1 MATKLFLD
9 ALSAI
14 KEVCV
19 SKLVDFSLEK
29 LASSDLLQF
38 ATQEKVLEEI
48 QNLEK
53 ELKQIRRV
61 LDDAEDRQ
69 VKEQLVKDWLIDLQN
84 LAFDVEDVLD
94 EFATEIGR
102 RNLMMERRGSSS
114 KRSRL
119 NIPQSFNDV
128 LFNRDIMS
136 KIRDLTAKLKDLE
149 PQRNKLELR
158 MTDRERPTRL
168 EERLQPTSLEIE
180 NHVYGRDK
188 DKQTIRDLLLK
199 SDEERNFVIPILGM
213 GGIGKTTLAQLV
225 YNDASI
231 QNHFHL
237 KAWACVSD
245 YFDVLRITKDI
256 LQSITSVSCNDNDLN
271 IVQEKLQKELSGKK
285 FLIVL
290 DDVWN
295 ENYHDWTIL
304 QSPFKTRTQGSKIIV
319 TTRNHGVSSTMG
331 ALHTHSL
338 QLLSDDDCLSV
349 FAQHALG
356 ARDFEGHPSLK
367 EVAEKIVR
375 KCNGLPLAAKTLG
388 GLLRTNVD
396 LHAWEDVLESEIWKL
411 SKDQSSIIPALQ
423 VSYHHFPLHLKR
435 CFMYC
440 AIIPKDYEFEKEE
453 IILLWRA
460 QGFLQEA
467 RDKQC
472 IHDLG
477 HKYFNDL
484 VSRSLL
490 QVCVNSNSRFVMHDL
505 INDLAQSVAGEVCF
519 KIEGSQQISKH
530 ARHLSYIAERFDGI
544 KKFEGI
550 YEAQHLRTFLPLR
563 FSWDNYLTNPV
574 LTNLLPN
581 LRCLRALSLAGYQ
594 IIMLPDFVG
603 DLKLLRYLNFSQN
616 SVIKCVPKSV
626 STLYNLE
633 TFLLKGCWNLEKLP
647 SEMEKLV
654 NLCYL
659 DITGADKLESMAS
672 NFSMLTNL
680 QKLSSFVL
688 GKEKGHKIRELMNL
702 SNLRGELCISGL
714 QNIAEPRDAWMAR
727 LSDKSRLEN
736 LELQWSK
743 DFENRRE
750 EVEKKVLDGLQ
761 PSMKLMELSIKF
773 YCGEMLANWVG
784 DSSFN
789 CLQSLCLDDCI
800 NLLSLPS
807 IGKLP
812 LLKKVRIKGL
822 RSVRTVGV
830 ELFGENTTNTFS
842 SLEILEF
849 EDMLNWEKWNLC
861 EVDEEARK
869 FPKLRELLIQNCPLL
884 LGSMP
889 EYLPSLKKLTI
900 RSCGKLIIS
909 VQNFPLLS
917 ELEIHGCHEVIYKGF
932 VDYSSIKR
940 ISFVGISKFSWAAE
954 CLRLRSIK
962 VESFEIGDC
971 EELCSSRDNNWGLL
985 TQSMSPQYL
994 RIEKCPQ
1001 LVSIATEEEREE
1013 LMQLKIPSSIVNMR
1027 IENCERLEKLST
1039 TLYSLALLMKLE
1051 LYGCSKLISIAR
1063 SNLPSNL
1070 KVLIIRCCINL
1081 QCLLLDEGED
1091 VDSNNACVLRELNI
1105 VRCESLKRIN
1115 RSVLPSTLKTLQIHQ
1130 CPKLESIS
1138 QEIQDNSSLESI
1150 EIYRC
1155 DILKGLPQGL
1165 NKLKHCKR
1173 LVIEDCSNLI
1183 SLGESGLPTTLKVLE
1198 INECPKLESISQEIQ
1213 DNSSL
1218 ESIEIGGCD
1227 MLKGLPQGLN
1237 KLKHCKI
1244 LVIEGC
1250 SNLISLGESGLPTTN
1265 LEVLRLNFCRR
1276 LQALPGNMHS
1286 LNALKELEIRDCP
1299 NVTSIL
1305 EEGIP
1310 TYLTSL
1316 KIGGPNIWKAK
1327 LERDL
1332 HTLTCL
1338 KSLSISNG
1346 CPDVVSFPQDEIEVT
1361 LPSSLT
1367 NLFISDFPK
1376 PESLSSNGFRNLTS
1390 LQRLTIGFCPN
1401 LKTLPGNNMLFSLLK
1416 LKIVECPMMGE
1427 RCKRDK
1433 GPEWSKISHIPCVDV

>member
-1 MATKLFLD
+1 MPFLE
-9 ALSAI
+9 ALSTI
-14 KEVCV
+14 GEVFV
-19 SKLVDFSLEK
+19 SKLIDFFLDK
-29 LASSDLLQF
+29 LASSDLLEF
-38 ATQEKVLEEI
+38 ATEKQVREEI
-48 QNLEK
+48 QMLEN

-61 LDDAEDRQ
+61 LDDAEERQ
-69 VKEQLVKDWLIDLQN
+69 LKEQQVKDWLIDLQN
-84 LAFDVEDVLD
+84 LAFDLEDVLD

-114 KRSRL
+114 KRSRFS
-119 NIPQSFNDV
+119 IPNPFNDV

-136 KIRDLTAKLKDLE
+136 KIRDLTSKLKDLE

-158 MTDRERPTRL
+158 MTDCERPTRL
-168 EERLQPTSLEIE
+168 EQRLQPTSLEIE

-188 DKQTIRDLLLK
+188 DKQTILDLILK
-199 SDEERNFVIPILGM
+199 SDDERNFVIPILGM

-231 QNHFHL
+231 QHHFHL

-245 YFDVLRITKDI
+245 YFDVLRITKEI
-256 LQSITSVSCNDNDLN
+256 LQSITAVSCNDNDLN

-295 ENYHDWTIL
+295 ENYHEWTIL

-319 TTRNHGVSSTMG
+319 TTRNHGVSSTM
-331 ALHTHSL
+331 
-338 QLLSDDDCLSV
+338 DDDCLSV

-396 LHAWEDVLESEIWKL
+396 LNAWEEILESEIWKL

-423 VSYHHFPLHLKR
+423 VSYHHLPLHLKR

-440 AIIPKDYEFEKEE
+440 AIIPKDYAFEKEE
-453 IILLWRA
+453 IIILWRA
-460 QGFLQEA
+460 QGFLQEV

-477 HKYFNDL
+477 LKYFKDL

-490 QVCVNSNSRFVMHDL
+490 QVSINNNSRFVMHDL

-519 KIEGSQQISKH
+519 KMEGSQQISKH

-544 KKFEGI
+544 KKFESI
-550 YEAQHLRTFLPLR
+550 YEAQHLRTFLPLGLSSVEN
-563 FSWDNYLTNPV
+563 FLTIQV

-581 LRCLRALSLAGYQ
+581 LRCLRALSLEGYQ
-594 IIMLPDFVG
+594 VTMLPDFVG
-603 DLKLLRYLNFSQN
+603 DLKLLRYLNFSKN
-616 SVIKCVPKSV
+616 RVIKCLPESV

-633 TFLLKGCWNLEKLP
+633 TFLLKGCWNLKKLP

-659 DITGADKLESMAS
+659 DITGAYKLESMAS

-680 QKLSSFVL
+680 QKLSIFIL

-714 QNIAEPRDAWMAR
+714 QNIAEPGDAQMAR
-727 LSDKSRLEN
+727 LSNKSRIGN
-736 LELQWSK
+736 LKLQWIE

-761 PSMKLMELSIKF
+761 PSKKLMELSIKF

-789 CLQSLCLDDCI
+789 CLQSLCLNDCI

-830 ELFGENTTNTFS
+830 EFFGENTTNTFS

-849 EDMLNWEKWNLC
+849 KDMLNWEKWNLC

-869 FPKLRELLIQNCPLL
+869 FPKLSELLIENCPLL
-884 LGSMP
+884 LGSIP
-889 EYLPSLKKLTI
+889 EYLPSLKKLAI
-900 RSCGKLIIS
+900 LWCGKLIIS

-917 ELEIHGCHEVIYKGF
+917 ELDIWGCH
-932 VDYSSIKR
+932 
-940 ISFVGISKFSWAAE
+940 W
-954 CLRLRSIK
+954 
-962 VESFEIGDC
+962 IGDC
-971 EELCSSRDNNWGLL
+971 EELGPSRDNNWGLL
-985 TQSMSPQYL
+985 TQSM
-994 RIEKCPQ
+994 
-1001 LVSIATEEEREE
+1001 
-1013 LMQLKIPSSIVNMR
+1013 
-1027 IENCERLEKLST
+1027 LEKLST
-1039 TLYSLALLMKLE
+1039 TLYTLTLLMELE
-1051 LYGCSKLISIAR
+1051 LGGCPKLISLAR

-1070 KVLIIRCCINL
+1070 KELRIFYCKNL

-1091 VDSNNACVLRELNI
+1091 VDSNNACVLQQLDI
-1105 VRCESLKRIN
+1105 VGCESLKRIN
-1115 RSVLPSTLKTLQIHQ
+1115 RSELPSTLKTLQIKY

-1150 EIYRC
+1150 
-1155 DILKGLPQGL
+1155 
-1165 NKLKHCKR
+1165 
-1173 LVIEDCSNLI
+1173 LI
-1183 SLGESGLPTTLKVLE
+1183 F
-1198 INECPKLESISQEIQ
+1198 N
-1213 DNSSL
+1213 
-1218 ESIEIGGCD
+1218 CD

-1237 KLKHCKI
+1237 NLKHCKSI
-1244 LVIEGC
+1244 RIRNC
-1250 SNLISLGESGLPTTN
+1250 STLISVAESGLPTTN
-1265 LEVLRLNFCRR
+1265 LEVLYLHCCVL
-1276 LQALPGNMHS
+1276 LQGLPGNMHS
-1286 LNALKELEIRDCP
+1286 LNALKELEIWNFP
-1299 NVTSIL
+1299 NGTSIL

-1310 TYLTSL
+1310 TNLTSL
-1316 KIGGPNIWKAK
+1316 RISGPNIWKAI
-1327 LERDL
+1327 LERHL

-1338 KSLSISNG
+1338 KSLDISEG
-1346 CPDVVSFPQDEIEVT
+1346 CPDAVSFPQDEIGVT

-1367 NLFISDFPK
+1367 YLRISDFPK
-1376 PESLSSNGFRNLTS
+1376 LESLSSNGFRNLTS
-1390 LQRLTIGFCPN
+1390 LQRLTIENCPN
-1401 LKTLPGNNMLFSLLK
+1401 LKTLPENNMLSSLLK
-1416 LKIVECPMMGE
+1416 LNIVGCPMMEESLLMVQTQVPENNMLSSLLKLNIVGCPMMEE

-1433 GPEWSKISHIPCVDV
+1433 GPDWSKISHIPYVAIGGLIVC

>member
-1 MATKLFLD
+1 MPFLQ

-14 KEVCV
+14 GEVFV
-19 SKLVDFSLEK
+19 SKLIDFFLDK

-38 ATQEKVLEEI
+38 ATEKQVREEI
-48 QNLEK
+48 QKLEN

-61 LDDAEDRQ
+61 LDDAEERQ
-69 VKEQLVKDWLIDLQN
+69 LKEQLVKDWLIDLQN

-119 NIPQSFNDV
+119 NIPHSFNDV

-158 MTDRERPTRL
+158 MTNCERPTRL
-168 EERLQPTSLEIE
+168 EQRLQPASLEIE

-188 DKQTIRDLLLK
+188 DKQTILDLLLK
-199 SDEERNFVIPILGM
+199 SDDERNFVIPILGM

-271 IVQEKLQKELSGKK
+271 IVQEKLQKEL
-285 FLIVL
+285 
-290 DDVWN
+290 
-295 ENYHDWTIL
+295 
-304 QSPFKTRTQGSKIIV
+304 TQGSKIIV
-319 TTRNHGVSSTMG
+319 TTRNYGVSSTMG
-331 ALHTHSL
+331 ALHAHSL
-338 QLLSDDDCLSV
+338 ELLSDDDCLSV

-396 LHAWEDVLESEIWKL
+396 LHAWEDILESEIWKL

-423 VSYHHFPLHLKR
+423 LSYHHLPLHLKR

-490 QVCVNSNSRFVMHDL
+490 QVCVNNNSQFVMHDL
-505 INDLAQSVAGEVCF
+505 INDLAQSVSGEVCF
-519 KIEGSQQISKH
+519 KIEDSQRISKH

-563 FSWDNYLTNPV
+563 FSSVFRTDNYLTNHV

-581 LRCLRALSLAGYQ
+581 LRCLRALSLEEYQ
-594 IIMLPDFVG
+594 ITMLPDFVG
-603 DLKLLRYLNFSQN
+603 DLKLLRYLNFSKN
-616 SVIKCVPKSV
+616 RVIKCLPESV

-659 DITGADKLESMAS
+659 DITGAYKLKGMES

-750 EVEKKVLDGLQ
+750 EVEKKVMDGFQ
-761 PSMKLMELSIKF
+761 PSKKLMELSIKF

-789 CLQSLCLDDCI
+789 CLQSLCLDDCR

-849 EDMLNWEKWNLC
+849 VDMLNWERWNLC

-869 FPKLRELLIQNCPLL
+869 FPKLRELFIKYCPSL

-889 EYLPSLKKLTI
+889 DYLPSLKKLAI

-909 VQNFPLLS
+909 IQNFPLLS

-940 ISFVGISKFSWAAE
+940 IS
-954 CLRLRSIK
+954 
-962 VESFEIGDC
+962 
-971 EELCSSRDNNWGLL
+971 
-985 TQSMSPQYL
+985 
-994 RIEKCPQ
+994 CPP
-1001 LVSIATEEEREE
+1001 LVSIGTEEEREE
-1013 LMQLKIPSSIVNMR
+1013 LMQLKIPSSTVNM
-1027 IENCERLEKLST
+1027 IIKNCERLEKLST
-1039 TLYSLALLMKLE
+1039 TLYSLTLLMKLE
-1051 LYGCSKLISIAR
+1051 LNGCPKLTSVAR

-1070 KVLIIRCCINL
+1070 EVLIIQSCQNL

-1091 VDSNNACVLRELNI
+1091 VDSNNACVLQKLNI
-1105 VRCESLKRIN
+1105 FSCESLKRIN
-1115 RSVLPSTLKTLQIHQ
+1115 RSVLPSTLKTLEIYL

-1150 EIYRC
+1150 ESLVVICLSVY
-1155 DILKGLPQGL
+1155 LK
-1165 NKLKHCKR
+1165 
-1173 LVIEDCSNLI
+1173 D
-1183 SLGESGLPTTLKVLE
+1183 
-1198 INECPKLESISQEIQ
+1198 
-1213 DNSSL
+1213 
-1218 ESIEIGGCD
+1218 
-1227 MLKGLPQGLN
+1227 
-1237 KLKHCKI
+1237 
-1244 LVIEGC
+1244 
-1250 SNLISLGESGLPTTN
+1250 
-1265 LEVLRLNFCRR
+1265 
-1276 LQALPGNMHS
+1276 
-1286 LNALKELEIRDCP
+1286 
-1299 NVTSIL
+1299 
-1305 EEGIP
+1305 
-1310 TYLTSL
+1310 
-1316 KIGGPNIWKAK
+1316 
-1327 LERDL
+1327 
-1332 HTLTCL
+1332 
-1338 KSLSISNG
+1338 
-1346 CPDVVSFPQDEIEVT
+1346 
-1361 LPSSLT
+1361 
-1367 NLFISDFPK
+1367 
-1376 PESLSSNGFRNLTS
+1376 
-1390 LQRLTIGFCPN
+1390 
-1401 LKTLPGNNMLFSLLK
+1401 
-1416 LKIVECPMMGE
+1416 
-1427 RCKRDK
+1427 
-1433 GPEWSKISHIPCVDV
+1433 

>member
-1 MATKLFLD
+1 M
-9 ALSAI
+9 
-14 KEVCV
+14 
-19 SKLVDFSLEK
+19 
-29 LASSDLLQF
+29 
-38 ATQEKVLEEI
+38 VLEEI

-61 LDDAEDRQ
+61 LDDAEERQ
-69 VKEQLVKDWLIDLQN
+69 MKEQLVKDWLIDLQN

-94 EFATEIGR
+94 EFAIEIGR

-114 KRSRL
+114 KSSRL
-119 NIPQSFNDV
+119 NIPHSFNDV

-158 MTDRERPTRL
+158 MTDCERPTRL
-168 EERLQPTSLEIE
+168 EQRLQLASLEIE

-188 DKQTIRDLLLK
+188 DKQTILDLLLK
-199 SDEERNFVIPILGM
+199 SNDERNFVIPIVGM

-231 QNHFHL
+231 PNHFHL

-245 YFDVLRITKDI
+245 YFDVLRITKEI

-295 ENYHDWTIL
+295 ENYHEWTIL

-331 ALHTHSL
+331 ALHAHSL
-338 QLLSDDDCLSV
+338 ELLSTDD
-349 FAQHALG
+349 F
-356 ARDFEGHPSLK
+356 
-367 EVAEKIVR
+367 AEKIVR
-375 KCNGLPLAAKTLG
+375 KCDGLPLAAKTLG
-388 GLLRTNVD
+388 GLLRTNV
-396 LHAWEDVLESEIWKL
+396 
-411 SKDQSSIIPALQ
+411 
-423 VSYHHFPLHLKR
+423 SYHHLPLHLNR
-435 CFMYC
+435 CFMYY

-460 QGFLQEA
+460 QGFLQEV

-490 QVCVNSNSRFVMHDL
+490 QVCVNNNSRFFMHDL
-505 INDLAQSVAGEVCF
+505 INDLAQLD
-519 KIEGSQQISKH
+519 SQRISKH
-530 ARHLSYIAERFDGI
+530 ARHLSYIVENFDGI

-563 FSWDNYLTNPV
+563 LSSVFRTRNFLTNHV

-581 LRCLRALSLAGYQ
+581 LRCLRALSLEGYQ
-594 IIMLPDFVG
+594 ITILPEFVG
-603 DLKLLRYLNFSQN
+603 DLKLLRYLKFSHN
-616 SVIKCVPKSV
+616 
-626 STLYNLE
+626 E
-633 TFLLKGCWNLEKLP
+633 GCDNLEKLP

-672 NFSMLTNL
+672 NVSKLTNL
-680 QKLSSFVL
+680 QKLSIFVL
-688 GKEKGHKIRELMNL
+688 GKEKGHKIRELMKL

-714 QNIAEPRDAWMAR
+714 QNIAESRDAWMAR
-727 LSDKSRLEN
+727 LSDKSRIGN
-736 LELQWSK
+736 LKLQWSK
-743 DFENRRE
+743 DFVNRRE

-761 PSMKLMELSIKF
+761 PSKKLMELSIKF

-789 CLQSLCLDDCI
+789 CLQSLCLDGCI

-812 LLKKVRIKGL
+812 LLKKVRIKVL

-830 ELFGENTTNTFS
+830 EFFGENMTNTFS

-869 FPKLRELLIQNCPLL
+869 FPKLRELLIQKCPLL

-889 EYLPSLKKLTI
+889 EDLPSLKKLTI
-900 RSCGKLIIS
+900 GLCWKLIIA

-917 ELEIHGCHEVIYKGF
+917 ELEIRGCHE
-932 VDYSSIKR
+932 
-940 ISFVGISKFSWAAE
+940 
-954 CLRLRSIK
+954 
-962 VESFEIGDC
+962 
-971 EELCSSRDNNWGLL
+971 
-985 TQSMSPQYL
+985 
-994 RIEKCPQ
+994 
-1001 LVSIATEEEREE
+1001 LVSIGTEEEREE
-1013 LMQLKIPSSIVNMR
+1013 LMQLKIPSSIVRMR
-1027 IENCERLEKLST
+1027 INNCERLEKLST
-1039 TLYSLALLMKLE
+1039 TLYSLTLLMELKL
-1051 LYGCSKLISIAR
+1051 LGCPKLISVRIW
-1063 SNLPSNL
+1063 
-1070 KVLIIRCCINL
+1070 IN
-1081 QCLLLDEGED
+1081 
-1091 VDSNNACVLRELNI
+1091 N
-1105 VRCESLKRIN
+1105 
-1115 RSVLPSTLKTLQIHQ
+1115 
-1130 CPKLESIS
+1130 
-1138 QEIQDNSSLESI
+1138 
-1150 EIYRC
+1150 
-1155 DILKGLPQGL
+1155 
-1165 NKLKHCKR
+1165 
-1173 LVIEDCSNLI
+1173 
-1183 SLGESGLPTTLKVLE
+1183 
-1198 INECPKLESISQEIQ
+1198 
-1213 DNSSL
+1213 
-1218 ESIEIGGCD
+1218 
-1227 MLKGLPQGLN
+1227 
-1237 KLKHCKI
+1237 
-1244 LVIEGC
+1244 C

-1265 LEVLRLNFCRR
+1265 LEVLRLYSCRR

-1286 LNALKELEIRDCP
+1286 LNALKKLEIRDCP

-1310 TYLTSL
+1310 THLTSL
-1316 KIGGPNIWKAK
+1316 RIGGPNIWKAI

-1338 KSLSISNG
+1338 KSLDILSNG
-1346 CPDVVSFPQDEIEVT
+1346 CPDAVSFPQEEIGVT

-1367 NLFISDFPK
+1367 YLCISDFPK
-1376 PESLSSNGFRNLTS
+1376 LESLSSNGFHNLTS
-1390 LQRLTIGFCPN
+1390 LQRLTIANCPN
-1401 LKTLPGNNMLFSLLK
+1401 LKTLPGNNMLSSLLE
-1416 LKIVECPMMGE
+1416 LNIVGCPMMEE

-1433 GPEWSKISHIPCVDV
+1433 GPEWSKITYPHTLCCY

>member
-1 MATKLFLD
+1 M
-9 ALSAI
+9 
-14 KEVCV
+14 
-19 SKLVDFSLEK
+19 
-29 LASSDLLQF
+29 
-38 ATQEKVLEEI
+38 
-48 QNLEK
+48 
-53 ELKQIRRV
+53 
-61 LDDAEDRQ
+61 
-69 VKEQLVKDWLIDLQN
+69 KEQLVKDWLIDLQN

-114 KRSRL
+114 RRPRF
-119 NIPQSFNDV
+119 NIPHPFNDA
-128 LFNRDIMS
+128 FNREIMS
-136 KIRDLTAKLKDLE
+136 KIRDLTSKLKDLE

-158 MTDRERPTRL
+158 MTDCERPTRL
-168 EERLQPTSLEIE
+168 EPRLQPTSLEIE

-188 DKQTIRDLLLK
+188 DKQTILDLLLK
-199 SDEERNFVIPILGM
+199 SDDERNFVIPIVGM

-225 YNDASI
+225 YHDASI
-231 QNHFHL
+231 QHHFHP

-245 YFDVLRITKDI
+245 HFDVLRITKEI

-304 QSPFKTRTQGSKIIV
+304 QSPFKTRIQGSKIIV

-331 ALHTHSL
+331 ALHAHSL
-338 QLLSDDDCLSV
+338 ELLSDDDCLSV

-367 EVAEKIVR
+367 EVAEKMVR

-396 LHAWEDVLESEIWKL
+396 LHAWEDILESEIWKL

-423 VSYHHFPLHLKR
+423 VSYHHLPLHLKR

-440 AIIPKDYEFEKEE
+440 AIIPKDCEFEKEE

-490 QVCVNSNSRFVMHDL
+490 QVCVNNNSQFVMHDL
-505 INDLAQSVAGEVCF
+505 INDLAQSVSGEVCF
-519 KIEGSQQISKH
+519 KIEDSQRISKH

-563 FSWDNYLTNPV
+563 FSSFFRTDKYLTNHV

-581 LRCLRALSLAGYQ
+581 LRCLRALSLEEYQ
-594 IIMLPDFVG
+594 ITMLPDFVG
-603 DLKLLRYLNFSQN
+603 DLKLLRYLNFSKN
-616 SVIKCVPKSV
+616 RVIKCLPESV

-633 TFLLKGCWNLEKLP
+633 TFLLKGCSNLEKLP

-659 DITGADKLESMAS
+659 DITGAYKLKGMES

-736 LELQWSK
+736 LELQWSNY
-743 DFENRRE
+743 FPNRRE
-750 EVEKKVLDGLQ
+750 EVEKKVMDGFQ
-761 PSMKLMELSIKF
+761 PSKKLMELSIKF

-789 CLQSLCLDDCI
+789 CLQSLCLDDCR

-849 EDMLNWEKWNLC
+849 VDMLNWERWNLC

-869 FPKLRELLIQNCPLL
+869 FPKLRELFIEYCPSL

-889 EYLPSLKKLTI
+889 DYLPSLKKLAI

-909 VQNFPLLS
+909 IQNFPLLS

-940 ISFVGISKFSWAAE
+940 ISFVGISKFSWAAK

-971 EELCSSRDNNWGLL
+971 EELCSSRENNWGLL
-985 TQSMSPQYL
+985 TQSISPQYL
-994 RIEKCPQ
+994 IISSCPP
-1001 LVSIATEEEREE
+1001 LVSIGTEEEREE
-1013 LMQLKIPSSIVNMR
+1013 LMQLKIPSSTVNMIIR
-1027 IENCERLEKLST
+1027 NCERLEKLST
-1039 TLYSLALLMKLE
+1039 TLYSLALLTE
-1051 LYGCSKLISIAR
+1051 LVLGGCSKLISVAR

-1070 KVLIIRCCINL
+1070 KVLAIRSCKNL

-1091 VDSNNACVLRELNI
+1091 VDSNNACVLQELNI
-1105 VRCESLKRIN
+1105 VNCESLKRIN
-1115 RSVLPSTLKTLQIHQ
+1115 RSVLP
-1130 CPKLESIS
+1130 
-1138 QEIQDNSSLESI
+1138 
-1150 EIYRC
+1150 
-1155 DILKGLPQGL
+1155 
-1165 NKLKHCKR
+1165 
-1173 LVIEDCSNLI
+1173 
-1183 SLGESGLPTTLKVLE
+1183 TTLKELE
-1198 INECPKLESISQEIQ
+1198 IAECPKL
-1213 DNSSL
+1213 D
-1218 ESIEIGGCD
+1218 
-1227 MLKGLPQGLN
+1227 
-1237 KLKHCKI
+1237 
-1244 LVIEGC
+1244 
-1250 SNLISLGESGLPTTN
+1250 GLPTTN
-1265 LEVLRLNFCRR
+1265 LEELRFRSCRSV
-1276 LQALPGNMHS
+1276 QALPGNMHS
-1286 LNALKELEIRDCP
+1286 LNALKVLEIRGCP

-1310 TYLTSL
+1310 TNLTTL
-1316 KIGGPNIWKAK
+1316 TIGGPNIWKPI

-1338 KSLSISNG
+1338 KSLFISNG
-1346 CPDVVSFPQDEIEVT
+1346 CPDAVSFPQDEIGVT

-1367 NLFISDFPK
+1367 YLFISDFPK
-1376 PESLSSNGFRNLTS
+1376 LESLSSNGFRNLTS
-1390 LQRLTIGFCPN
+1390 LQHLTIRNCPN
-1401 LKTLPGNNMLFSLLK
+1401 LKTLPGNNMLSSLLE
-1416 LKIVECPMMGE
+1416 LEIRGCPMMEE

-1433 GPEWSKISHIPCVDV
+1433 GPEWSKISHIPWVVVDGSDKVLKRII

>member
-1 MATKLFLD
+1 MPFLE
-9 ALSAI
+9 ALSTI
-14 KEVCV
+14 GEVFV
-19 SKLVDFSLEK
+19 SKLIDFFLDK
-29 LASSDLLQF
+29 LASSDLLEF
-38 ATQEKVLEEI
+38 ATEKQVREEI
-48 QNLEK
+48 QMLEN

-61 LDDAEDRQ
+61 LDDAEERQ
-69 VKEQLVKDWLIDLQN
+69 LKEQQVKDWLIDLQN
-84 LAFDVEDVLD
+84 LAFDLEDVLD

-114 KRSRL
+114 KRSRFS
-119 NIPQSFNDV
+119 IPNPFNDV

-136 KIRDLTAKLKDLE
+136 KIRDLTSKLKDLE

-158 MTDRERPTRL
+158 MTDCERPTRL
-168 EERLQPTSLEIE
+168 EQRLQPTSLEIE

-188 DKQTIRDLLLK
+188 DKQTILDLILK
-199 SDEERNFVIPILGM
+199 SDDERNFVIPILGM

-231 QNHFHL
+231 QHHFHL

-245 YFDVLRITKDI
+245 YFDVLRITKEI
-256 LQSITSVSCNDNDLN
+256 LQSITAVSCNDNDLN

-295 ENYHDWTIL
+295 ENYHEWTIL

-319 TTRNHGVSSTMG
+319 TTRNHGVSSTM
-331 ALHTHSL
+331 
-338 QLLSDDDCLSV
+338 DDDCLSV

-396 LHAWEDVLESEIWKL
+396 LNAWEDILESEIWKL

-423 VSYHHFPLHLKR
+423 VSYHHLPLHLKR

-440 AIIPKDYEFEKEE
+440 AIIPKDYAFEKEE
-453 IILLWRA
+453 IIILWRA
-460 QGFLQEA
+460 QGFLQEV

-477 HKYFNDL
+477 LKYFKDL

-490 QVCVNSNSRFVMHDL
+490 QVSINNNSRFVMHDL

-519 KIEGSQQISKH
+519 KMEGSQQISKH

-544 KKFEGI
+544 KKFESI
-550 YEAQHLRTFLPLR
+550 YEAQHLRTFLPLGLSSVEN
-563 FSWDNYLTNPV
+563 FLTIQV

-581 LRCLRALSLAGYQ
+581 LRCLRALSLEGYQ
-594 IIMLPDFVG
+594 VTMLPDFVG
-603 DLKLLRYLNFSQN
+603 DLKLLRYLNFSKN
-616 SVIKCVPKSV
+616 RVIKCLPESV

-633 TFLLKGCWNLEKLP
+633 TFLLKGCWNLKKLP

-659 DITGADKLESMAS
+659 DITGAYKLESMAS

-680 QKLSSFVL
+680 QKLSIFIL

-714 QNIAEPRDAWMAR
+714 QNIAEPGDAQMAR
-727 LSDKSRLEN
+727 LSNKSRIGN
-736 LELQWSK
+736 LKLQWIEG
-743 DFENRRE
+743 FENRRE

-761 PSMKLMELSIKF
+761 PSKKLMELSIKF

-789 CLQSLCLDDCI
+789 CLQSLCLNDCI
-800 NLLSLPS
+800 NLMSLPS

-830 ELFGENTTNTFS
+830 EFFGENTTNTFS

-849 EDMLNWEKWNLC
+849 KDMLNWEKWNLC

-869 FPKLRELLIQNCPLL
+869 FPKLSELLIENCPLL
-884 LGSMP
+884 LGSIP
-889 EYLPSLKKLTI
+889 EYLPSLKKLAI
-900 RSCGKLIIS
+900 LWCGKLIIS

-917 ELEIHGCHEVIYKGF
+917 ELDIWGCH
-932 VDYSSIKR
+932 
-940 ISFVGISKFSWAAE
+940 W
-954 CLRLRSIK
+954 
-962 VESFEIGDC
+962 IGDC
-971 EELCSSRDNNWGLL
+971 EELGPSRDNNWGLL
-985 TQSMSPQYL
+985 TQSM
-994 RIEKCPQ
+994 
-1001 LVSIATEEEREE
+1001 
-1013 LMQLKIPSSIVNMR
+1013 
-1027 IENCERLEKLST
+1027 LEKLST
-1039 TLYSLALLMKLE
+1039 TLYTLTLLMELE
-1051 LYGCSKLISIAR
+1051 LGGCPKLISLAR

-1070 KVLIIRCCINL
+1070 KVLRIFYCKNL

-1091 VDSNNACVLRELNI
+1091 VDSNNACVLQQLDI
-1105 VRCESLKRIN
+1105 VGCESLKRIN
-1115 RSVLPSTLKTLQIHQ
+1115 RSELPSTLKTLQIKY

-1150 EIYRC
+1150 
-1155 DILKGLPQGL
+1155 
-1165 NKLKHCKR
+1165 
-1173 LVIEDCSNLI
+1173 LI
-1183 SLGESGLPTTLKVLE
+1183 F
-1198 INECPKLESISQEIQ
+1198 N
-1213 DNSSL
+1213 
-1218 ESIEIGGCD
+1218 CD

-1237 KLKHCKI
+1237 NLKHCKSI
-1244 LVIEGC
+1244 RIRNC
-1250 SNLISLGESGLPTTN
+1250 STLISVAESGLPTTN
-1265 LEVLRLNFCRR
+1265 LEVLYLHCCVL
-1276 LQALPGNMHS
+1276 LQGLPGNMHS
-1286 LNALKELEIRDCP
+1286 LNALKELEIWNFP
-1299 NVTSIL
+1299 NGTSIL

-1310 TYLTSL
+1310 TNLTSL
-1316 KIGGPNIWKAK
+1316 RISGPNIWKAI
-1327 LERDL
+1327 LERHL

-1338 KSLSISNG
+1338 KSLDISEG
-1346 CPDVVSFPQDEIEVT
+1346 CPDAVSFPQDEIGVT

-1367 NLFISDFPK
+1367 YLRISDFPK
-1376 PESLSSNGFRNLTS
+1376 LESLSSNGFRNLTS
-1390 LQRLTIGFCPN
+1390 LQRLTIENCPN
-1401 LKTLPGNNMLFSLLK
+1401 LKTLPENNMLSSLLK
-1416 LKIVECPMMGE
+1416 LNIVGCPMMEESLLMVQTQVPENNMLSSLLKLNIVGCPMMEE

-1433 GPEWSKISHIPCVDV
+1433 GPDWSKISHIPYVAIGGLIVC

>member
-14 KEVCV
+14 KEVFV
-19 SKLVDFSLEK
+19 SKFVDFSLEK

-38 ATQEKVLEEI
+38 AAQKKVLEEI

-61 LDDAEDRQ
+61 LDDAEERQ
-69 VKEQLVKDWLIDLQN
+69 MKEQLVKDWLIDLQN

-119 NIPQSFNDV
+119 NIPHSFNDV
-128 LFNRDIMS
+128 LFNRDIVS

-149 PQRNKLELR
+149 PQRNK
-158 MTDRERPTRL
+158 PTRR

-188 DKQTIRDLLLK
+188 DKLTILDLILK
-199 SDEERNFVIPILGM
+199 SDDERKFVIPIVGM

-225 YNDASI
+225 YHDASI
-231 QNHFHL
+231 QHHFHL

-245 YFDVLRITKDI
+245 YFDVLRITKEI
-256 LQSITSVSCNDNDLN
+256 LQAITSVSCNDNDLN

-295 ENYHDWTIL
+295 ENYHNWTIL
-304 QSPFKTRTQGSKIIV
+304 QSPFKTRIQGSKIIV

-331 ALHTHSL
+331 ALHAHSL
-338 QLLSDDDCLSV
+338 ELLSDDDCLSV

-367 EVAEKIVR
+367 EVAEKMVR
-375 KCNGLPLAAKTLG
+375 KCKGLPLAAKTLG

-396 LHAWEDVLESEIWKL
+396 LHAWEDILESEIWKL

-423 VSYHHFPLHLKR
+423 LSYHHLPLHLKR

-440 AIIPKDYEFEKEE
+440 AIIPKDCEFEKEE

-460 QGFLQEA
+460 QGFLQEEP
-467 RDKQC
+467 DKQR

-484 VSRSLL
+484 VSRSLF
-490 QVCVNSNSRFVMHDL
+490 QVAINNNYGFVMHDL

-519 KIEGSQQISKH
+519 KIEGSRQISKH

-550 YEAQHLRTFLPLR
+550 DEAQHLRTFLPLS
-563 FSWDNYLTNPV
+563 FSSGFLCDNYLTNHV

-581 LRCLRALSLAGYQ
+581 LRCLRALSLEEYQ
-594 IIMLPDFVG
+594 IAMLPDFVG
-603 DLKLLRYLNFSQN
+603 DLKLLRYLNFSKN
-616 SVIKCVPKSV
+616 RVIKCLPESV
-626 STLYNLE
+626 SNLYNLE

-659 DITGADKLESMAS
+659 DITGAYYLKSMAS
-672 NFSMLTNL
+672 NFSRLTNL
-680 QKLSSFVL
+680 QKLSIFVL
-688 GKEKGHKIRELMNL
+688 GKEKGHKIGELMNL

-714 QNIAEPRDAWMAR
+714 QNIAEPQDAWMVR

-736 LELQWSK
+736 LELQWSEG
-743 DFENRRE
+743 FENRRE

-761 PSMKLMELSIKF
+761 PSKKLMELSIKF

-784 DSSFN
+784 DSPFN
-789 CLQSLCLDDCI
+789 CLQSLCLDDCR

-812 LLKKVRIKGL
+812 LLKEVRIKGL
-822 RSVRTVGV
+822 WNVRTVGV
-830 ELFGENTTNTFS
+830 EFFGENTTNTFS

-849 EDMLNWEKWNLC
+849 VDMLNWEKWNLC

-869 FPKLRELLIQNCPLL
+869 FPKLRELVIEICSSL

-889 EYLPSLKKLTI
+889 EYLPSLKKLAI
-900 RSCGKLIIS
+900 RSCWQLRIS

-917 ELEIHGCHEVIYKGF
+917 ELEIHDCHK
-932 VDYSSIKR
+932 
-940 ISFVGISKFSWAAE
+940 
-954 CLRLRSIK
+954 
-962 VESFEIGDC
+962 
-971 EELCSSRDNNWGLL
+971 
-985 TQSMSPQYL
+985 
-994 RIEKCPQ
+994 
-1001 LVSIATEEEREE
+1001 
-1013 LMQLKIPSSIVNMR
+1013 
-1027 IENCERLEKLST
+1027 NCECLEKLST
-1039 TLYSLALLMKLE
+1039 TLYSLTLLMVLE
-1051 LYGCSKLISIAR
+1051 LDGCPNLISLAR

-1070 KVLIIRCCINL
+1070 EVLIIGSCENL

-1091 VDSNNACVLRELNI
+1091 VDSNNACVLQELGI
-1105 VRCESLKRIN
+1105 SDCESLKRIN
-1115 RSVLPSTLKTLQIHQ
+1115 RSVLPSTLKELDINKCPKLESISQEIQDNSSLESIKICGCDMLKGLPQGLNKLNHCKRLVIKDCSNLISLGESGLPTTLEVLEIKK

-1150 EIYRC
+1150 EIC
-1155 DILKGLPQGL
+1155 ECHMLKGLPQGL

-1173 LVIEDCSNLI
+1173 LVIEY
-1183 SLGESGLPTTLKVLE
+1183 
-1198 INECPKLESISQEIQ
+1198 
-1213 DNSSL
+1213 
-1218 ESIEIGGCD
+1218 
-1227 MLKGLPQGLN
+1227 
-1237 KLKHCKI
+1237 
-1244 LVIEGC
+1244 C

-1265 LEVLRLNFCRR
+1265 LEELRFSSCRSV
-1276 LQALPGNMHS
+1276 QALPGNMHS
-1286 LNALKELEIRDCP
+1286 LNALKQLEIRGCP

-1310 TYLTSL
+1310 TNLTSL
-1316 KIGGPNIWKAK
+1316 TIGGPNIWKAI

-1346 CPDVVSFPQDEIEVT
+1346 CPDAVSFPQDEIGVT

-1367 NLFISDFPK
+1367 YLHISDFPK
-1376 PESLSSNGFRNLTS
+1376 LESLSSNGFRNLTS
-1390 LQRLTIGFCPN
+1390 LQRLTIEKCPN
-1401 LKTLPGNNMLFSLLK
+1401 LKTLPGNNMLSSLLE
-1416 LKIVECPMMGE
+1416 LNFWGCPMMEE

-1433 GPEWSKISHIPCVDV
+1433 GPEWSKITHIPCVAVRTFFRDTII

>member
-1 MATKLFLD
+1 M
-9 ALSAI
+9 
-14 KEVCV
+14 
-19 SKLVDFSLEK
+19 
-29 LASSDLLQF
+29 
-38 ATQEKVLEEI
+38 
-48 QNLEK
+48 
-53 ELKQIRRV
+53 
-61 LDDAEDRQ
+61 
-69 VKEQLVKDWLIDLQN
+69 KEQLVKDWLIDLQN

-114 KRSRL
+114 RRPRF
-119 NIPQSFNDV
+119 NIPHPFNDA
-128 LFNRDIMS
+128 FNREIMS
-136 KIRDLTAKLKDLE
+136 KIRDLTSKLKDLE

-158 MTDRERPTRL
+158 MTDCERPTRL
-168 EERLQPTSLEIE
+168 EPRLQPTSLEIE

-188 DKQTIRDLLLK
+188 DKQTILDLLLK
-199 SDEERNFVIPILGM
+199 SDDERNFVIPIVGM

-225 YNDASI
+225 YHDASI
-231 QNHFHL
+231 QHHFHP

-245 YFDVLRITKDI
+245 HFDVLRITKEI

-304 QSPFKTRTQGSKIIV
+304 LSPFKTRIQGSKIIV

-331 ALHTHSL
+331 ALHAHSL
-338 QLLSDDDCLSV
+338 ELLSDDDCLSV

-367 EVAEKIVR
+367 EVAEKMVR

-396 LHAWEDVLESEIWKL
+396 LHAWEDILESEIWKL

-423 VSYHHFPLHLKR
+423 VSYHHLPLHLKR

-440 AIIPKDYEFEKEE
+440 AIIPKDCEFEKEE

-490 QVCVNSNSRFVMHDL
+490 QVCVNNNSQFVMHDL
-505 INDLAQSVAGEVCF
+505 INDLAQSVSGEVCF
-519 KIEGSQQISKH
+519 KIEDSQRISKH

-563 FSWDNYLTNPV
+563 FSSFFRTDKYLTNHV

-581 LRCLRALSLAGYQ
+581 LRCLRALSLEEYQ
-594 IIMLPDFVG
+594 ITMLPDFVG
-603 DLKLLRYLNFSQN
+603 DLKLLRYLNFSKN
-616 SVIKCVPKSV
+616 RVIKCLPESV

-633 TFLLKGCWNLEKLP
+633 TFLLKGCSNLEKLP

-659 DITGADKLESMAS
+659 DITGAYKLKGMES

-736 LELQWSK
+736 LELQWSNY
-743 DFENRRE
+743 FPNRRE
-750 EVEKKVLDGLQ
+750 EVEKKVMDGFQ
-761 PSMKLMELSIKF
+761 PSKKLMELSIKF

-789 CLQSLCLDDCI
+789 CLQSLCLDDCR

-849 EDMLNWEKWNLC
+849 VDMLNWERWNLC

-869 FPKLRELLIQNCPLL
+869 FPKLRELFIEYCPSL

-889 EYLPSLKKLTI
+889 DYLPSLKKLAI

-909 VQNFPLLS
+909 IQNFPLLS

-940 ISFVGISKFSWAAE
+940 ISFVGISKFSWAAK

-971 EELCSSRDNNWGLL
+971 EELCSSRENNWGLL
-985 TQSMSPQYL
+985 TQSISPQYL
-994 RIEKCPQ
+994 IISSCPP
-1001 LVSIATEEEREE
+1001 LVSIGTEEEREE
-1013 LMQLKIPSSIVNMR
+1013 LMQLKIPSSTVNMIIR
-1027 IENCERLEKLST
+1027 NCERLEKLST
-1039 TLYSLALLMKLE
+1039 TLYSLALLTE
-1051 LYGCSKLISIAR
+1051 LVLGGCSKLISVAR

-1070 KVLIIRCCINL
+1070 KVLAIRSCKNL

-1091 VDSNNACVLRELNI
+1091 VDSNNACVLQELNI
-1105 VRCESLKRIN
+1105 VNCESLKRIN
-1115 RSVLPSTLKTLQIHQ
+1115 RSVLP
-1130 CPKLESIS
+1130 
-1138 QEIQDNSSLESI
+1138 
-1150 EIYRC
+1150 
-1155 DILKGLPQGL
+1155 
-1165 NKLKHCKR
+1165 
-1173 LVIEDCSNLI
+1173 
-1183 SLGESGLPTTLKVLE
+1183 TTLKELE
-1198 INECPKLESISQEIQ
+1198 IAECPKL
-1213 DNSSL
+1213 D
-1218 ESIEIGGCD
+1218 
-1227 MLKGLPQGLN
+1227 
-1237 KLKHCKI
+1237 
-1244 LVIEGC
+1244 
-1250 SNLISLGESGLPTTN
+1250 GLPTTN
-1265 LEVLRLNFCRR
+1265 LEELRFRSCRSV
-1276 LQALPGNMHS
+1276 QALPGNMHS
-1286 LNALKELEIRDCP
+1286 LNALKVLEIRGCP

-1310 TYLTSL
+1310 TNLTTL
-1316 KIGGPNIWKAK
+1316 TIGGPNIWKPI

-1338 KSLSISNG
+1338 KSLFISNG
-1346 CPDVVSFPQDEIEVT
+1346 CPDAVSFPQDEIGVT

-1367 NLFISDFPK
+1367 YLFISDFPK
-1376 PESLSSNGFRNLTS
+1376 LESLSSNGFRNLTS
-1390 LQRLTIGFCPN
+1390 LQHLTIRNCPN
-1401 LKTLPGNNMLFSLLK
+1401 LKTLPGNNMLSSLLE
-1416 LKIVECPMMGE
+1416 LEIRGCPMMEE

-1433 GPEWSKISHIPCVDV
+1433 GPEWSKISHIPWVVVDGSDKVLKRII

>member
-1 MATKLFLD
+1 
-9 ALSAI
+9 
-14 KEVCV
+14 
-19 SKLVDFSLEK
+19 LVDFSLEK
-29 LASSDLLQF
+29 LASSDHLQF
-38 ATQEKVLEEI
+38 ATQKKVLEEI

-61 LDDAEDRQ
+61 LDDAEERQ
-69 VKEQLVKDWLIDLQN
+69 MKEQLVKDWLIDLQN
-84 LAFDVEDVLD
+84 LAFDVED
-94 EFATEIGR
+94 A
-102 RNLMMERRGSSS
+102 NLMVECRGSSS

-119 NIPQSFNDV
+119 NIPHSFNDV

-158 MTDRERPTRL
+158 MTDCERPTRL
-168 EERLQPTSLEIE
+168 EQRLQPASLEIE

-188 DKQTIRDLLLK
+188 DKQTILDLLLK
-199 SDEERNFVIPILGM
+199 SDDERNFVIPILGI

-237 KAWACVSD
+237 KAWACISD
-245 YFDVLRITKDI
+245 YFDVLRITKEI

-295 ENYHDWTIL
+295 ENYHNWTIL

-331 ALHTHSL
+331 ALHAHSL
-338 QLLSDDDCLSV
+338 ELLSDDDCLSDI
-349 FAQHALG
+349 Q
-356 ARDFEGHPSLK
+356 SLK

-375 KCNGLPLAAKTLG
+375 KCNDLPLAAKTLG

-396 LHAWEDVLESEIWKL
+396 LHAWEDILESEIWKL

-423 VSYHHFPLHLKR
+423 LSYHHLPLHLKR

-440 AIIPKDYEFEKEE
+440 AIFPKDYEFEKEE

-472 IHDLG
+472 IHDLD

-490 QVCVNSNSRFVMHDL
+490 QVCVNNNSRFVMHDL

-519 KIEGSQQISKH
+519 KIEDSQRISKH
-530 ARHLSYIAERFDGI
+530 ARHLSYIAEDFDGI

-550 YEAQHLRTFLPLR
+550 YEAQHLRTFLPLMSSR
-563 FSWDNYLTNPV
+563 VFRTDNYLTNHV

-581 LRCLRALSLAGYQ
+581 LRCLRALSLEEYQ
-594 IIMLPDFVG
+594 ITMLPDFVG
-603 DLKLLRYLNFSQN
+603 DLKLLRYLNFSKN
-616 SVIKCVPKSV
+616 RVIKCLPESV

-633 TFLLKGCWNLEKLP
+633 TFLLKGCYNLEKLP

-680 QKLSSFVL
+680 QKLSS
-688 GKEKGHKIRELMNL
+688 
-702 SNLRGELCISGL
+702 S
-714 QNIAEPRDAWMAR
+714 
-727 LSDKSRLEN
+727 
-736 LELQWSK
+736 WSK
-743 DFENRRE
+743 YFENRRE
-750 EVEKKVLDGLQ
+750 EVEKKVMDGLQ
-761 PSMKLMELSIKF
+761 PSKKLMELSIKF
-773 YCGEMLANWVG
+773 YCGDMLANWVG

-830 ELFGENTTNTFS
+830 ELFAENTTNSFS

-849 EDMLNWEKWNLC
+849 VDMLNWEKWNLC

-889 EYLPSLKKLTI
+889 EYLPSLKKLAI

-917 ELEIHGCHEVIYKGF
+917 ELEIHGCHE
-932 VDYSSIKR
+932 
-940 ISFVGISKFSWAAE
+940 FSWAAE

-962 VESFEIGDC
+962 VVSFEIGCC

-985 TQSMSPQYL
+985 TQSVSPQYL
-994 RIEKCPQ
+994 EITKCPL

-1013 LMQLKIPSSIVNMR
+1013 LMQLKIPSSIVRME

-1039 TLYSLALLMKLE
+1039 TLYSLALLME
-1051 LYGCSKLISIAR
+1051 LVLDGCSKLISVAR

-1070 KVLIIRCCINL
+1070 KVLVIRSCKNL

-1091 VDSNNACVLRELNI
+1091 VDSNNACVLQELNI
-1105 VRCESLKRIN
+1105 FYCESLKRIN
-1115 RSVLPSTLKTLQIHQ
+1115 RSVLPSTLKELLILG

-1150 EIYRC
+1150 RIF
-1155 DILKGLPQGL
+1155 
-1165 NKLKHCKR
+1165 
-1173 LVIEDCSNLI
+1173 S
-1183 SLGESGLPTTLKVLE
+1183 
-1198 INECPKLESISQEIQ
+1198 
-1213 DNSSL
+1213 
-1218 ESIEIGGCD
+1218 CD

-1237 KLKHCKI
+1237 KLKLCKI
-1244 LVIEGC
+1244 MSKVGC
-1250 SNLISLGESGLPTTN
+1250 SNLISLAESGLPTPN
-1265 LEVLRLNFCRR
+1265 LECLRLHFCSR
-1276 LQALPGNMHS
+1276 LQPLPGNMRS
-1286 LNALKELEIRDCP
+1286 LNALKDLAITDCP

-1310 TYLTSL
+1310 THLTSL
-1316 KIGGPNIWKAK
+1316 IIGGPNIWKAI
-1327 LERDL
+1327 LDRDL

-1338 KSLSISNG
+1338 KSLDISNG
-1346 CPDVVSFPQDEIEVT
+1346 CPDAVSFPQDEKGVT

-1367 NLFISDFPK
+1367 RLFISDFPK
-1376 PESLSSNGFRNLTS
+1376 LENLSSNGFRNLNS
-1390 LQRLTIGFCPN
+1390 LQDLTIKNCPN
-1401 LKTLPGNNMLFSLLK
+1401 LKTLPGNNMLSLQCLIIENCPSLKTLPGNNMLSSLLE
-1416 LKIVECPMMGE
+1416 LEIRGCPMMEE

-1433 GPEWSKISHIPCVDV
+1433 GPEWSKISHIPCV

>member
-14 KEVCV
+14 KEVFV

-29 LASSDLLQF
+29 LASSDHLQF
-38 ATQEKVLEEI
+38 ATQKKVLEEI

-61 LDDAEDRQ
+61 LDDAEERQ
-69 VKEQLVKDWLIDLQN
+69 MKEQLVKDWLIDLQN
-84 LAFDVEDVLD
+84 LAFDVED
-94 EFATEIGR
+94 A
-102 RNLMMERRGSSS
+102 NLMVECRGSSS

-119 NIPQSFNDV
+119 NIPHSFNDV

-158 MTDRERPTRL
+158 MTDCERPTRL
-168 EERLQPTSLEIE
+168 EQRLQPASLEIE

-188 DKQTIRDLLLK
+188 DKQTILDLLLK
-199 SDEERNFVIPILGM
+199 SDDERNFVIPILGI

-237 KAWACVSD
+237 KAWACISD
-245 YFDVLRITKDI
+245 YFDVLRITKEI

-295 ENYHDWTIL
+295 ENYHNWTIL

-331 ALHTHSL
+331 ALHAHSL
-338 QLLSDDDCLSV
+338 ELLSDDDCLSDI
-349 FAQHALG
+349 Q
-356 ARDFEGHPSLK
+356 SLK

-375 KCNGLPLAAKTLG
+375 KCNDLPLAAKTLG

-396 LHAWEDVLESEIWKL
+396 LHAWEDILESEIWKL

-423 VSYHHFPLHLKR
+423 LSYHHLPLHLKR

-440 AIIPKDYEFEKEE
+440 AIFPKDYEFEKEE

-472 IHDLG
+472 IHDLD

-490 QVCVNSNSRFVMHDL
+490 QVCVNNNSRFVMHDL

-519 KIEGSQQISKH
+519 KIEDSQRISKH
-530 ARHLSYIAERFDGI
+530 ARHLSYIAEDFDGI

-550 YEAQHLRTFLPLR
+550 YEAQHLRTFLPLMSSR
-563 FSWDNYLTNPV
+563 VFRTDNYLTNHV

-581 LRCLRALSLAGYQ
+581 LRCLRALSLEEYQ
-594 IIMLPDFVG
+594 ITMLPDFVG
-603 DLKLLRYLNFSQN
+603 DLKLLRYLNFSKN
-616 SVIKCVPKSV
+616 RVIKCLPESV

-633 TFLLKGCWNLEKLP
+633 TFLLKGCYNLEKLP

-680 QKLSSFVL
+680 QKLSSSVL

-714 QNIAEPRDAWMAR
+714 QNIAEPQDAWMAR
-727 LSDKSRLEN
+727 LSDKSRIGN
-736 LELQWSK
+736 LKLQWSK
-743 DFENRRE
+743 YFENRRE
-750 EVEKKVLDGLQ
+750 EVEKKVMDGLQ
-761 PSMKLMELSIKF
+761 PSKKLMELSIKF
-773 YCGEMLANWVG
+773 YCGDMLANWVG

-830 ELFGENTTNTFS
+830 ELFAENTTNSFS

-849 EDMLNWEKWNLC
+849 VDMLNWEKWNLC

-889 EYLPSLKKLTI
+889 EYLPSLKKLAI
-900 RSCGKLIIS
+900 RSCG
-909 VQNFPLLS
+909 NRM
-917 ELEIHGCHEVIYKGF
+917 LEVKINK
-932 VDYSSIKR
+932 S
-940 ISFVGISKFSWAAE
+940 
-954 CLRLRSIK
+954 
-962 VESFEIGDC
+962 
-971 EELCSSRDNNWGLL
+971 
-985 TQSMSPQYL
+985 
-994 RIEKCPQ
+994 
-1001 LVSIATEEEREE
+1001 ATEEEREE
-1013 LMQLKIPSSIVNMR
+1013 LMQLKIPSSIVRME

-1039 TLYSLALLMKLE
+1039 TLYSLALLME
-1051 LYGCSKLISIAR
+1051 LVLDGCSKLISVAR

-1070 KVLIIRCCINL
+1070 KVLVIRSCKNL

-1091 VDSNNACVLRELNI
+1091 VDSNNACVLQELNI
-1105 VRCESLKRIN
+1105 FYCESLKRIN
-1115 RSVLPSTLKTLQIHQ
+1115 RR

-1150 EIYRC
+1150 RIF
-1155 DILKGLPQGL
+1155 
-1165 NKLKHCKR
+1165 
-1173 LVIEDCSNLI
+1173 S
-1183 SLGESGLPTTLKVLE
+1183 
-1198 INECPKLESISQEIQ
+1198 
-1213 DNSSL
+1213 
-1218 ESIEIGGCD
+1218 CD

-1237 KLKHCKI
+1237 KLKLCKI
-1244 LVIEGC
+1244 MSKVGC
-1250 SNLISLGESGLPTTN
+1250 SNLISLAESGLPTPN
-1265 LEVLRLNFCRR
+1265 LECLRLHFCSR
-1276 LQALPGNMHS
+1276 LQPLPGNMRS
-1286 LNALKELEIRDCP
+1286 LNALKDLAITDCP

-1310 TYLTSL
+1310 THLTSL
-1316 KIGGPNIWKAK
+1316 IIGGPNIWKAI
-1327 LERDL
+1327 LDRDL

-1338 KSLSISNG
+1338 KSLDISNG
-1346 CPDVVSFPQDEIEVT
+1346 CPDAVSFPQDEKGVT

-1367 NLFISDFPK
+1367 RLFISDFPK
-1376 PESLSSNGFRNLTS
+1376 LENLSSNGFRNLNS
-1390 LQRLTIGFCPN
+1390 LQDLTIKNCPN
-1401 LKTLPGNNMLFSLLK
+1401 LKTLPGNNMLSLQCLIIENCPSLKTLPGNNMLSSLLE
-1416 LKIVECPMMGE
+1416 LEIRGCPMMEE

-1433 GPEWSKISHIPCVDV
+1433 GPEWSKISHIPCVVVDGSDKVLKRII

>member
-1 MATKLFLD
+1 MDKLMKVSS
-9 ALSAI
+9 LSTI
-14 KEVCV
+14 GEVFV
-19 SKLVDFSLEK
+19 SKLIDFFLDK
-29 LASSDLLQF
+29 LASSDLLEF
-38 ATQEKVLEEI
+38 ATEKQVREEI
-48 QNLEK
+48 QMLEN

-61 LDDAEDRQ
+61 LDDAEERQ
-69 VKEQLVKDWLIDLQN
+69 LKEQQVKDWLIDLQN
-84 LAFDVEDVLD
+84 LAFDLEDVLD

-114 KRSRL
+114 KRSRFS
-119 NIPQSFNDV
+119 IPNPFNDV

-136 KIRDLTAKLKDLE
+136 KIRDLTSKLKDLE

-158 MTDRERPTRL
+158 MTDCERPTRL
-168 EERLQPTSLEIE
+168 EQRLQPTSLEIE

-188 DKQTIRDLLLK
+188 DKQTILDLILK
-199 SDEERNFVIPILGM
+199 SDDERNFVIPILGM

-231 QNHFHL
+231 QHHFHL

-245 YFDVLRITKDI
+245 YFDVLRITKEI
-256 LQSITSVSCNDNDLN
+256 LQSITAVSCNDNDLN

-295 ENYHDWTIL
+295 ENYHEWTIL

-319 TTRNHGVSSTMG
+319 TTRNHGVSSTM
-331 ALHTHSL
+331 
-338 QLLSDDDCLSV
+338 DDDCLSV

-396 LHAWEDVLESEIWKL
+396 LNAWEDILESEIWKL

-423 VSYHHFPLHLKR
+423 R

-440 AIIPKDYEFEKEE
+440 AIIPKDYAFEKEE
-453 IILLWRA
+453 IIILWRA
-460 QGFLQEA
+460 QGFLQEV

-477 HKYFNDL
+477 LKYFKDL

-490 QVCVNSNSRFVMHDL
+490 QVSINNNSRFVMHDL

-519 KIEGSQQISKH
+519 KMEGSQQISKH

-544 KKFEGI
+544 KKFESI
-550 YEAQHLRTFLPLR
+550 YEAQHLRTFLPLGLSSVEN
-563 FSWDNYLTNPV
+563 FLTIQV

-581 LRCLRALSLAGYQ
+581 LRCLRALSLEGYQ
-594 IIMLPDFVG
+594 VTMLPDFVG
-603 DLKLLRYLNFSQN
+603 DLKLLRYLNFSKN
-616 SVIKCVPKSV
+616 RVIKCLPESV

-633 TFLLKGCWNLEKLP
+633 TFLLKGCWNLKKLP

-659 DITGADKLESMAS
+659 DITGAYKLESMAS

-680 QKLSSFVL
+680 QKLSIFIL

-714 QNIAEPRDAWMAR
+714 QNIAEPGDAQMAR
-727 LSDKSRLEN
+727 LSNKSRIGN
-736 LELQWSK
+736 LKLQWIEG
-743 DFENRRE
+743 FENRRE

-761 PSMKLMELSIKF
+761 PSKKLMELSIKF

-789 CLQSLCLDDCI
+789 CLQSLCLNDCI

-830 ELFGENTTNTFS
+830 EFFGENTTNTFS

-849 EDMLNWEKWNLC
+849 KDMLNWEKWNLC

-869 FPKLRELLIQNCPLL
+869 FPKLSELLIENCPLL
-884 LGSMP
+884 LGSIP
-889 EYLPSLKKLTI
+889 EYLPSLKKLAI
-900 RSCGKLIIS
+900 LWCGKLIIS

-917 ELEIHGCHEVIYKGF
+917 ELDIWGCHW
-932 VDYSSIKR
+932 
-940 ISFVGISKFSWAAE
+940 FSCAAE

-971 EELCSSRDNNWGLL
+971 EELGPSRDNNWGLL
-985 TQSMSPQYL
+985 TQSMSLKYL
-994 RIEKCPQ
+994 EIARCPQ
-1001 LVSIATEEEREE
+1001 IVSIGTEEEREE
-1013 LMQLKIPSSIVNMR
+1013 LMQLKIPSSI
-1027 IENCERLEKLST
+1027 LG
-1039 TLYSLALLMKLE
+1039 
-1051 LYGCSKLISIAR
+1051 GCPKLISLAR

-1070 KVLIIRCCINL
+1070 KVLRIFYCKNL

-1091 VDSNNACVLRELNI
+1091 VDSNNACVLQQLDI
-1105 VRCESLKRIN
+1105 VGCESLKRIN
-1115 RSVLPSTLKTLQIHQ
+1115 RK
-1130 CPKLESIS
+1130 
-1138 QEIQDNSSLESI
+1138 
-1150 EIYRC
+1150 
-1155 DILKGLPQGL
+1155 
-1165 NKLKHCKR
+1165 
-1173 LVIEDCSNLI
+1173 
-1183 SLGESGLPTTLKVLE
+1183 
-1198 INECPKLESISQEIQ
+1198 
-1213 DNSSL
+1213 
-1218 ESIEIGGCD
+1218 
-1227 MLKGLPQGLN
+1227 
-1237 KLKHCKI
+1237 
-1244 LVIEGC
+1244 
-1250 SNLISLGESGLPTTN
+1250 SGLPTTN
-1265 LEVLRLNFCRR
+1265 LEVLYLHCCVL
-1276 LQALPGNMHS
+1276 LQGLPGNMHS
-1286 LNALKELEIRDCP
+1286 LNALKELEIWNFP
-1299 NVTSIL
+1299 NGTSIL

-1310 TYLTSL
+1310 TNLTSL
-1316 KIGGPNIWKAK
+1316 RISGPNIWKAI
-1327 LERDL
+1327 LERHL

-1338 KSLSISNG
+1338 KSLDISEG
-1346 CPDVVSFPQDEIEVT
+1346 CPDAVSFPQDEIGVT

-1367 NLFISDFPK
+1367 YLRISDFPK
-1376 PESLSSNGFRNLTS
+1376 LESLSSNGFRNLTS
-1390 LQRLTIGFCPN
+1390 LQRLTIENCPN
-1401 LKTLPGNNMLFSLLK
+1401 LKTLPENNMLSSLLK
-1416 LKIVECPMMGE
+1416 LNIVGCPMMEE

-1433 GPEWSKISHIPCVDV
+1433 GPDWSKISHIPYVAIGGLIVC

>member
-1 MATKLFLD
+1 M
-9 ALSAI
+9 
-14 KEVCV
+14 
-19 SKLVDFSLEK
+19 
-29 LASSDLLQF
+29 
-38 ATQEKVLEEI
+38 
-48 QNLEK
+48 
-53 ELKQIRRV
+53 
-61 LDDAEDRQ
+61 
-69 VKEQLVKDWLIDLQN
+69 KEQLVKDWLIDLQN

-119 NIPQSFNDV
+119 NIPHSFNDV
-128 LFNRDIMS
+128 LFNRDIVS

-158 MTDRERPTRL
+158 MTACERPTRL
-168 EERLQPTSLEIE
+168 EERLQPTSLDIE

-188 DKQTIRDLLLK
+188 DKQTILDLLLK
-199 SDEERNFVIPILGM
+199 SDDERNFVIPIVGM

-231 QNHFHL
+231 QHHFHL

-245 YFDVLRITKDI
+245 YFDVLRITKEI
-256 LQSITSVSCNDNDLN
+256 LQAITSVSCNDNDLN

-331 ALHTHSL
+331 ALHAHSL
-338 QLLSDDDCLSV
+338 ELLSDDDSLSV

-356 ARDFEGHPSLK
+356 ARDLEGHPSLK

-396 LHAWEDVLESEIWKL
+396 LHAWEDILESEIWKL

-423 VSYHHFPLHLKR
+423 LSYHHLPLHLKR

-440 AIIPKDYEFEKEE
+440 AIIPSDYEFEKEE

-460 QGFLQEA
+460 QGYLQEA

-484 VSRSLL
+484 VSRSLF
-490 QVCVNSNSRFVMHDL
+490 QVAINNNSRFVMHDL

-519 KIEGSQQISKH
+519 KMEGSQQISKH

-563 FSWDNYLTNPV
+563 FSSVFRTDNYLTNHV

-581 LRCLRALSLAGYQ
+581 LRCLRALSLEGYE

-603 DLKLLRYLNFSQN
+603 DLKLLRYLNFSRN
-616 SVIKCVPKSV
+616 SVIKCLPESV

-633 TFLLKGCWNLEKLP
+633 TFLLKGCCNLEKLP
-647 SEMEKLV
+647 SGMEKLV

-659 DITGADKLESMAS
+659 DITGAYKLESMAS

-714 QNIAEPRDAWMAR
+714 QNIAEPQDAWMAR

-750 EVEKKVLDGLQ
+750 EVEKKVLDGFQ
-761 PSMKLMELSIKF
+761 PSKKLRELSIKF
-773 YCGEMLANWVG
+773 FCGEMLANWLG

-789 CLQSLCLDDCI
+789 CLQSLCLDDCR

-830 ELFGENTTNTFS
+830 EFFGENKTNTFS

-849 EDMLNWEKWNLC
+849 VDMLNWEKWNLC
-861 EVDEEARK
+861 EVDEAART
-869 FPKLRELLIQNCPLL
+869 FPKLRELFIENCPLL

-889 EYLPSLKKLTI
+889 EYLPSLKKLAI

-917 ELEIHGCHEVIYKGF
+917 ELKIHGCHEVIYKGF

-940 ISFVGISKFSWAAE
+940 ISFVRISKFSWATE

-971 EELCSSRDNNWGLL
+971 EELCSSRENNWGLL
-985 TQSMSPQYL
+985 AQSISPQDL
-994 RIEKCPQ
+994 RIEKCSQ

-1013 LMQLKIPSSIVNMR
+1013 LMQMKIPSSIVRMTIRNWG
-1027 IENCERLEKLST
+1027 RLEKLST
-1039 TLYSLALLMKLE
+1039 TLYSLTLLMELE
-1051 LYGCSKLISIAR
+1051 LHGCPKLISLAR

-1070 KVLIIRCCINL
+1070 KVLRIIKCKNL
-1081 QCLLLDEGED
+1081 QCLLLDEGKD
-1091 VDSNNACVLRELNI
+1091 VDSNNAYALQQLDI
-1105 VRCESLKRIN
+1105 FKCESLERVN
-1115 RSVLPSTLKTLQIHQ
+1115 RSELPSTLKELRISK
-1130 CPKLESIS
+1130 CAKLESIC
-1138 QEIQDNSSLESI
+1138 QEIQDNSSLESVVI
-1150 EIYRC
+1150 DRC
-1155 DILKGLPQGL
+1155 
-1165 NKLKHCKR
+1165 H
-1173 LVIEDCSNLI
+1173 
-1183 SLGESGLPTTLKVLE
+1183 
-1198 INECPKLESISQEIQ
+1198 
-1213 DNSSL
+1213 
-1218 ESIEIGGCD
+1218 

-1237 KLKHCKI
+1237 KLKHCKSI
-1244 LVIEGC
+1244 WINNC
-1250 SNLISLGESGLPTTN
+1250 SNLISLRNSGLPTPN
-1265 LEVLRLNFCRR
+1265 LEVLRLRSCIL
-1276 LQALPGNMHS
+1276 LQALPRNMHS
-1286 LNALKELEIRDCP
+1286 LNSLKNLGIRNCP
-1299 NVTSIL
+1299 NLTSIL

-1310 TYLTSL
+1310 TNLTSL
-1316 KIGGPNIWKAK
+1316 IIDGPNIWKAI

-1346 CPDVVSFPQDEIEVT
+1346 CPDAVSFPQDEIEVT
-1361 LPSSLT
+1361 LPSSLSR
-1367 NLFISDFPK
+1367 LYISDFPK
-1376 PESLSSNGFRNLTS
+1376 LENLSSNGFRNLTS
-1390 LQRLTIGFCPN
+1390 LKHLTIKNCPN
-1401 LKTLPGNNMLFSLLK
+1401 LKTLSGNNMLSSLLE
-1416 LKIVECPMMGE
+1416 LNIVGCPMMEE

-1433 GPEWSKISHIPCVDV
+1433 GPEWSKITHIPCVAFWN

>member
-1 MATKLFLD
+1 MPFLQ

-14 KEVCV
+14 GEVFV
-19 SKLVDFSLEK
+19 SKLIDFFLDN
-29 LASSDLLQF
+29 LASSELLEF
-38 ATQEKVLEEI
+38 ATGKQVREEI
-48 QNLEK
+48 QKLEN

-61 LDDAEDRQ
+61 LDDAEERQ
-69 VKEQLVKDWLIDLQN
+69 MKEQQVKDWLIDIQN

-102 RNLMMERRGSSS
+102 RDLMMERRGSSC
-114 KRSRL
+114 KRPTL
-119 NIPQSFNDV
+119 NIPSSFNDV

-158 MTDRERPTRL
+158 MTACERPTRL
-168 EERLQPTSLEIE
+168 EERLQLTSLEIE

-188 DKQTIRDLLLK
+188 DKQTILDSLLK
-199 SDEERNFVIPILGM
+199 SDDERNFVIPIVGM

-231 QNHFHL
+231 QHHFHL

-245 YFDVLRITKDI
+245 YFDVLRITKEI

-295 ENYHDWTIL
+295 ENYHDWTVL

-331 ALHTHSL
+331 ALHAHSL
-338 QLLSDDDCLSV
+338 ELLSADDCLSV

-396 LHAWEDVLESEIWKL
+396 LHAWEDILESERWKL

-423 VSYHHFPLHLKR
+423 LSYHHLPLHLKR

-440 AIIPKDYEFEKEE
+440 AIIPKDCEFEKEE
-453 IILLWRA
+453 IILLWKA

-467 RDKQC
+467 RDKRC

-477 HKYFNDL
+477 HKYFKDL

-490 QVCVNSNSRFVMHDL
+490 QVSINNKSRFVMHDL
-505 INDLAQSVAGEVCF
+505 INDLAQSAAGEVCF
-519 KIEGSQQISKH
+519 KIEGSQQILKH
-530 ARHLSYIAERFDGI
+530 ARHLSYIAKRFDGT

-563 FSWDNYLTNPV
+563 LSSVFRTGHFLTNHV

-581 LRCLRALSLAGYQ
+581 LRCLRALSLKGYQ

-616 SVIKCVPKSV
+616 RVIKCLPESL
-626 STLYNLE
+626 STLHNLE
-633 TFLLKGCWNLEKLP
+633 TFLLKGCYNLEKLP

-654 NLCYL
+654 NLCHL
-659 DITGADKLESMAS
+659 DITGAYKLESMAS

-688 GKEKGHKIRELMNL
+688 GKEKGHKMRELMNL
-702 SNLRGELCISGL
+702 SNLRGQLCISGL
-714 QNIAEPRDAWMAR
+714 QNIAEPQDAWMAR
-727 LSDKSRLEN
+727 LTDKSRLES

-750 EVEKKVLDGLQ
+750 EVEKKVLDGFQ
-761 PSMKLMELSIKF
+761 PSKKLMELSIKF

-789 CLQSLCLDDCI
+789 CLQSLCLDNCR

-812 LLKKVRIKGL
+812 LLKKVRIKEL

-830 ELFGENTTNTFS
+830 EFFGENTTNTFS

-849 EDMLNWEKWNLC
+849 VDMLNWEKWNLC

-869 FPKLRELLIQNCPLL
+869 FPKLRELFIENCPLL

-889 EYLPSLKKLTI
+889 EDLPSLKKLAI
-900 RSCGKLIIS
+900 RSCEKLIIS

-917 ELEIHGCHEVIYKGF
+917 ELEICRCHEEQ
-932 VDYSSIKR
+932 KR
-940 ISFVGISKFSWAAE
+940 KEKIDAIEDSF
-954 CLRLRSIK
+954 
-962 VESFEIGDC
+962 
-971 EELCSSRDNNWGLL
+971 
-985 TQSMSPQYL
+985 
-994 RIEKCPQ
+994 
-1001 LVSIATEEEREE
+1001 
-1013 LMQLKIPSSIVNMR
+1013 SIVRMTISNW
-1027 IENCERLEKLST
+1027 ERLEKLST
-1039 TLYSLALLMKLE
+1039 TLYSLTLLMELE
-1051 LYGCSKLISIAR
+1051 LVGCPKLISVVR

-1070 KVLIIRCCINL
+1070 KVLGISCCKNL

-1091 VDSNNACVLRELNI
+1091 VDSNNACVL
-1105 VRCESLKRIN
+1105 
-1115 RSVLPSTLKTLQIHQ
+1115 Q
-1130 CPKLESIS
+1130 KL
-1138 QEIQDNSSLESI
+1138 
-1150 EIYRC
+1150 
-1155 DILKGLPQGL
+1155 DIGLPQGL
-1165 NKLKHCKR
+1165 NNLKHCNC
-1173 LVIEDCSNLI
+1173 IWISNCSNLI
-1183 SLGESGLPTTLKVLE
+1183 SLAESGLP
-1198 INECPKLESISQEIQ
+1198 SA
-1213 DNSSL
+1213 
-1218 ESIEIGGCD
+1218 
-1227 MLKGLPQGLN
+1227 
-1237 KLKHCKI
+1237 
-1244 LVIEGC
+1244 
-1250 SNLISLGESGLPTTN
+1250 N
-1265 LEVLRLNFCRR
+1265 LEVLRLCSCRR

-1286 LNALKELEIRDCP
+1286 LNALKELEISDCP

-1310 TYLTSL
+1310 THLTSL
-1316 KIGGPNIWKAK
+1316 RIGGPNIWKAI

-1346 CPDVVSFPQDEIEVT
+1346 CPDAVSFPQDEIGVT

-1367 NLFISDFPK
+1367 HLCISDFPK
-1376 PESLSSNGFRNLTS
+1376 LESLSSNGFRNLSS
-1390 LQRLTIGFCPN
+1390 LQYLTIENCPN
-1401 LKTLPGNNMLFSLLK
+1401 LKTLPGTNMLSSLLE
-1416 LKIVECPMMGE
+1416 LNIVGCPMMEE

-1433 GPEWSKISHIPCVDV
+1433 GPEWSKITHIPYVAIRVQTQVLQRNNS

>member
-1 MATKLFLD
+1 MPFLQ

-14 KEVCV
+14 GEVFV
-19 SKLVDFSLEK
+19 SKLIDFFLDK

-38 ATQEKVLEEI
+38 ATEKQVREEI
-48 QNLEK
+48 QKLEN

-61 LDDAEDRQ
+61 LDDAEERQ
-69 VKEQLVKDWLIDLQN
+69 LKEQLVKDWLIDLQN

-119 NIPQSFNDV
+119 NIPHSFNDV

-158 MTDRERPTRL
+158 MTNCERPTRL
-168 EERLQPTSLEIE
+168 EQRLQPASLEIE

-188 DKQTIRDLLLK
+188 DKQTILDLLLK
-199 SDEERNFVIPILGM
+199 SDDERNFVIPILGM

-271 IVQEKLQKELSGKK
+271 I
-285 FLIVL
+285 
-290 DDVWN
+290 
-295 ENYHDWTIL
+295 NYHDWTIL

-319 TTRNHGVSSTMG
+319 TTRNYGVSSTMG
-331 ALHTHSL
+331 ALHAHSL
-338 QLLSDDDCLSV
+338 ELLSDDDCLSV

-396 LHAWEDVLESEIWKL
+396 LHAWEDILESEIWKL

-423 VSYHHFPLHLKR
+423 LSYHHLPLHLKR

-490 QVCVNSNSRFVMHDL
+490 QVCVNNNSQFVMHDL
-505 INDLAQSVAGEVCF
+505 INDLAQSVSGEVCF
-519 KIEGSQQISKH
+519 KIEDSQRISKH

-563 FSWDNYLTNPV
+563 FSSVFRTDNYLTNHV

-581 LRCLRALSLAGYQ
+581 LRCLRALSLEEYQ
-594 IIMLPDFVG
+594 ITMLPDFVG
-603 DLKLLRYLNFSQN
+603 DLKLLRYLNFSKN
-616 SVIKCVPKSV
+616 RVIKCLPES
-626 STLYNLE
+626 
-633 TFLLKGCWNLEKLP
+633 GCWNLEKLP

-659 DITGADKLESMAS
+659 DITGAYKLKGMES

-702 SNLRGELCISGL
+702 SNLR
-714 QNIAEPRDAWMAR
+714 AEPRDAWMAR

-750 EVEKKVLDGLQ
+750 EVEKK
-761 PSMKLMELSIKF
+761 LMELSIKF

-789 CLQSLCLDDCI
+789 CLQSLCLDDCR

-822 RSVRTVGV
+822 RS
-830 ELFGENTTNTFS
+830 NTTNTFS

-849 EDMLNWEKWNLC
+849 VDMLNWERWNLC

-869 FPKLRELLIQNCPLL
+869 FPKLRELFIKYCPSL

-889 EYLPSLKKLTI
+889 DYLPSLKKLAI

-909 VQNFPLLS
+909 IQNFPLLS

-940 ISFVGISKFSWAAE
+940 IS
-954 CLRLRSIK
+954 
-962 VESFEIGDC
+962 
-971 EELCSSRDNNWGLL
+971 
-985 TQSMSPQYL
+985 
-994 RIEKCPQ
+994 CPP
-1001 LVSIATEEEREE
+1001 LVSIGTEEEREE
-1013 LMQLKIPSSIVNMR
+1013 LMQLKIPSSTVNM
-1027 IENCERLEKLST
+1027 IIKNCERLEKLST
-1039 TLYSLALLMKLE
+1039 TLYSLTLLMKLE
-1051 LYGCSKLISIAR
+1051 LNGCPKLTSVAR

-1070 KVLIIRCCINL
+1070 EVLIIQSCQNL

-1091 VDSNNACVLRELNI
+1091 VDSNNACVLQKLNI
-1105 VRCESLKRIN
+1105 FSCESLKRIN
-1115 RSVLPSTLKTLQIHQ
+1115 RSVLPSTLKTLEIYL

-1150 EIYRC
+1150 ES
-1155 DILKGLPQGL
+1155 LV
-1165 NKLKHCKR
+1165 LKHFTS
-1173 LVIEDCSNLI
+1173 LHISNCSNLI
-1183 SLGESGLPTTLKVLE
+1183 S
-1198 INECPKLESISQEIQ
+1198 I
-1213 DNSSL
+1213 
-1218 ESIEIGGCD
+1218 
-1227 MLKGLPQGLN
+1227 
-1237 KLKHCKI
+1237 
-1244 LVIEGC
+1244 
-1250 SNLISLGESGLPTTN
+1250 GESGLPTTN
-1265 LEVLRLNFCRR
+1265 LQLLRFISCRG
-1276 LQALPGNMHS
+1276 LQALPGNLHS
-1286 LNALKELEIRDCP
+1286 LNALKELEIWDCP
-1299 NVTSIL
+1299 NVESIL

-1310 TYLTSL
+1310 TILISL
-1316 KIGGPNIWKAK
+1316 SIGPNIWKAI

-1338 KSLSISNG
+1338 KSLSISSG
-1346 CPDVVSFPQDEIEVT
+1346 CPDAVSFPQDEKGFT

-1367 NLFISDFPK
+1367 SLFISDFPK
-1376 PESLSSNGFRNLTS
+1376 LENLSSNGFRNLTS
-1390 LQRLTIGFCPN
+1390 LQCLTIENCPN
-1401 LKTLPGNNMLFSLLK
+1401 LKTLPGNNMLSSLLE
-1416 LKIVECPMMGE
+1416 LNMRWCPMMEE

-1433 GPEWSKISHIPCVDV
+1433 GPEWSKISHIPCVAVWE

>member
-1 MATKLFLD
+1 MPFLQ

-14 KEVCV
+14 GEVFV
-19 SKLVDFSLEK
+19 SKLIDFFLDK

-38 ATQEKVLEEI
+38 ATEKQVREEI
-48 QNLEK
+48 QKLEN

-61 LDDAEDRQ
+61 LDDAEERQ
-69 VKEQLVKDWLIDLQN
+69 LKEQLVKDWLIDLQN

-119 NIPQSFNDV
+119 NIPHSFNDV

-158 MTDRERPTRL
+158 MTNCERPTRL
-168 EERLQPTSLEIE
+168 EQRLQPASLEIE

-188 DKQTIRDLLLK
+188 DKQTILDLLLK
-199 SDEERNFVIPILGM
+199 SDDERNFVIPILGM

-304 QSPFKTRTQGSKIIV
+304 QSPFKTRTQGSKIIM

-331 ALHTHSL
+331 ALHAHSL
-338 QLLSDDDCLSV
+338 ELLSDDDCLSV

-367 EVAEKIVR
+367 EVAENIVR

-396 LHAWEDVLESEIWKL
+396 LHAWEDILESEIWKL

-423 VSYHHFPLHLKR
+423 LSYHHLPLHLKR

-490 QVCVNSNSRFVMHDL
+490 QVCVNNNSQFVMHDL
-505 INDLAQSVAGEVCF
+505 INDLAQSVSGEVCF
-519 KIEGSQQISKH
+519 KIEDSQRISKH

-563 FSWDNYLTNPV
+563 FSSVFRTDNYLTNHV

-581 LRCLRALSLAGYQ
+581 LRCLRALSLEEYQ
-594 IIMLPDFVG
+594 ITMLPDFVG
-603 DLKLLRYLNFSQN
+603 DLKLLRYLNFSKN
-616 SVIKCVPKSV
+616 RVIKCLPESV

-659 DITGADKLESMAS
+659 DITGAYKLKGMES

-750 EVEKKVLDGLQ
+750 EVEKKVMDGFQ
-761 PSMKLMELSIKF
+761 PSKKLMELSIKF

-789 CLQSLCLDDCI
+789 CLQSLCLDDCR

-849 EDMLNWEKWNLC
+849 VDMLNWERWNLC

-869 FPKLRELLIQNCPLL
+869 FPKLRELFIKYCPSL

-889 EYLPSLKKLTI
+889 DYLPSLKKLAI

-909 VQNFPLLS
+909 IQNFPLLS

-940 ISFVGISKFSWAAE
+940 ISFVGISKFSWAAK

-971 EELCSSRDNNWGLL
+971 EELCSSRENNWGLL
-985 TQSMSPQYL
+985 TQSISPQYL
-994 RIEKCPQ
+994 IISSCPP
-1001 LVSIATEEEREE
+1001 LVSIGTEEEREE
-1013 LMQLKIPSSIVNMR
+1013 LMQLKIPSSTVNM
-1027 IENCERLEKLST
+1027 IIKNCERLEKLST
-1039 TLYSLALLMKLE
+1039 TLYSLTLLMKLE
-1051 LYGCSKLISIAR
+1051 LNGCPKLTSVAR

-1070 KVLIIRCCINL
+1070 EVLIIQSCQNL

-1091 VDSNNACVLRELNI
+1091 VDSNNACVLQKLNI
-1105 VRCESLKRIN
+1105 FSCESLKRIN
-1115 RSVLPSTLKTLQIHQ
+1115 RSVLPSTLKTLEIYL

-1150 EIYRC
+1150 EIFSC
-1155 DILKGLPQGL
+1155 DMLKCLPQGL
-1165 NKLKHCKR
+1165 NKLKHFTS
-1173 LVIEDCSNLI
+1173 LHISNCSNLI
-1183 SLGESGLPTTLKVLE
+1183 S
-1198 INECPKLESISQEIQ
+1198 
-1213 DNSSL
+1213 
-1218 ESIEIGGCD
+1218 
-1227 MLKGLPQGLN
+1227 M
-1237 KLKHCKI
+1237 
-1244 LVIEGC
+1244 
-1250 SNLISLGESGLPTTN
+1250 GESGLPTTN
-1265 LEVLRLNFCRR
+1265 LQLLRFISCRG
-1276 LQALPGNMHS
+1276 LQALPGNLHS
-1286 LNALKELEIRDCP
+1286 LNALKELEIWDCP
-1299 NVTSIL
+1299 NVESIL

-1310 TYLTSL
+1310 TILISL
-1316 KIGGPNIWKAK
+1316 SIGPNIWKAI

-1338 KSLSISNG
+1338 KSLSISSG
-1346 CPDVVSFPQDEIEVT
+1346 CPDAVSFPQDEKGFT

-1367 NLFISDFPK
+1367 SLFISDFPK
-1376 PESLSSNGFRNLTS
+1376 LENLSSNGFRNLTS
-1390 LQRLTIGFCPN
+1390 LQCLTIENCPN
-1401 LKTLPGNNMLFSLLK
+1401 LKTLPGNNMLSSLLE
-1416 LKIVECPMMGE
+1416 LNMRWCPMMEE

-1433 GPEWSKISHIPCVDV
+1433 GPEWSKISHIPCVAVWE

>member
-1 MATKLFLD
+1 
-9 ALSAI
+9 
-14 KEVCV
+14 
-19 SKLVDFSLEK
+19 
-29 LASSDLLQF
+29 
-38 ATQEKVLEEI
+38 
-48 QNLEK
+48 
-53 ELKQIRRV
+53 
-61 LDDAEDRQ
+61 
-69 VKEQLVKDWLIDLQN
+69 
-84 LAFDVEDVLD
+84 
-94 EFATEIGR
+94 
-102 RNLMMERRGSSS
+102 
-114 KRSRL
+114 
-119 NIPQSFNDV
+119 
-128 LFNRDIMS
+128 
-136 KIRDLTAKLKDLE
+136 
-149 PQRNKLELR
+149 
-158 MTDRERPTRL
+158 MTNCERPTRL
-168 EERLQPTSLEIE
+168 EQRLQPASLEIE

-188 DKQTIRDLLLK
+188 DKQTILDLLLK
-199 SDEERNFVIPILGM
+199 SDDERNFVIPILGM

-331 ALHTHSL
+331 ALHAHSL
-338 QLLSDDDCLSV
+338 ELLSDDDCLSV

-396 LHAWEDVLESEIWKL
+396 LHAWEDILESEIWKL
-411 SKDQSSIIPALQ
+411 SKDQSSIIPTLQ
-423 VSYHHFPLHLKR
+423 LSYHHLPLHLKR

-472 IHDLG
+472 IHDLD

-490 QVCVNSNSRFVMHDL
+490 QVCVNNNSQFVMHDL
-505 INDLAQSVAGEVCF
+505 INDLAQSVSGEVCF
-519 KIEGSQQISKH
+519 KIEDSQRISKH

-550 YEAQHLRTFLPLR
+550 YEAQHLRTFLPLS
-563 FSWDNYLTNPV
+563 FSSGFLCNNYLTNHV
-574 LTNLLPN
+574 LRNLLPN
-581 LRCLRALSLAGYQ
+581 LRWLRALSLEGYQ
-594 IIMLPDFVG
+594 ITMLPDFVG
-603 DLKLLRYLNFSQN
+603 DLKLLRYLNFSKN
-616 SVIKCVPKSV
+616 RVIKCLPESV

-659 DITGADKLESMAS
+659 DITGAYKLKGMES

-750 EVEKKVLDGLQ
+750 EVEKKVMDGFQ
-761 PSMKLMELSIKF
+761 PSKKLMELSIKF

-789 CLQSLCLDDCI
+789 CLQSLCLDDCR

-849 EDMLNWEKWNLC
+849 VDMLNWERWNLC

-869 FPKLRELLIQNCPLL
+869 FSKLRELFIKYCPSL

-889 EYLPSLKKLTI
+889 DYLPSVKKLAI

-909 VQNFPLLS
+909 IQNFPLLS
-917 ELEIHGCHEVIYKGF
+917 ELEIHGCHE
-932 VDYSSIKR
+932 
-940 ISFVGISKFSWAAE
+940 FSWAAK

-971 EELCSSRDNNWGLL
+971 EELCSSRENNWGLL
-985 TQSMSPQYL
+985 TQSISPQYL
-994 RIEKCPQ
+994 KISSCPP
-1001 LVSIATEEEREE
+1001 LVSIGTEEEREE
-1013 LMQLKIPSSIVNMR
+1013 LMQLKIPSSTVNMIIR
-1027 IENCERLEKLST
+1027 NCERLEKLST
-1039 TLYSLALLMKLE
+1039 TLYSLALLTE
-1051 LYGCSKLISIAR
+1051 LVLGGCSKLISVAR

-1070 KVLIIRCCINL
+1070 KVLVIRSCKNL

-1091 VDSNNACVLRELNI
+1091 VDSNNACVLQELNI
-1105 VRCESLKRIN
+1105 FSCESLKRIN
-1115 RSVLPSTLKTLQIHQ
+1115 RNV
-1130 CPKLESIS
+1130 
-1138 QEIQDNSSLESI
+1138 
-1150 EIYRC
+1150 
-1155 DILKGLPQGL
+1155 
-1165 NKLKHCKR
+1165 
-1173 LVIEDCSNLI
+1173 
-1183 SLGESGLPTTLKVLE
+1183 LPTTLKELE
-1198 INECPKLESISQEIQ
+1198 IQECPKL
-1213 DNSSL
+1213 D
-1218 ESIEIGGCD
+1218 
-1227 MLKGLPQGLN
+1227 
-1237 KLKHCKI
+1237 
-1244 LVIEGC
+1244 
-1250 SNLISLGESGLPTTN
+1250 GLPTTN
-1265 LEVLRLNFCRR
+1265 LEVLRFSSCRSV
-1276 LQALPGNMHS
+1276 QALPGNMHS
-1286 LNALKELEIRDCP
+1286 LNALKELEISGCP

-1310 TYLTSL
+1310 TNLTSL
-1316 KIGGPNIWKAK
+1316 TIGGPNIWKPI

-1346 CPDVVSFPQDEIEVT
+1346 CPDAVSFPQDEIGVT

-1367 NLFISDFPK
+1367 YLVISDFPK
-1376 PESLSSNGFRNLTS
+1376 LESLSSNGFRNLTS
-1390 LQRLTIGFCPN
+1390 LQLLTIRKCPN
-1401 LKTLPGNNMLFSLLK
+1401 LKTLPGNNMLSSLLE
-1416 LKIVECPMMGE
+1416 LNFRGCPMMEE

-1433 GPEWSKISHIPCVDV
+1433 GPEWSKISHIPWVVVY